1 MKTTFD
7 KKRSSAAKRII
18 PAAAMLALSTVMLS
32 TSTYAWF
39 TMNKEVQMTGLNM
52 TATSGEGMEI
62 SLAAVDESNHITFD
76 GDAFENGHPK
86 DAYTET
92 GWKSAVIVGN
102 YYKDIG
108 KLKPASSVDG
118 EHLFDATDAS
128 NSGKTASK
136 FKALTLG
143 EFKAEGGGGDMAQ
156 IQTQTEFLDSNTT
169 VASDGTIGYYVDIPV
184 HLRTS
189 KVKPSESD
197 TKGDIY
203 CKMIIKNNGANDDK
217 LYKAVRV
224 AFIPTTGDTGSTTK
238 IFTVDELNA
247 YYTKDGDVGKAV
259 NSATNKAAVQNLTKD
274 YVVDT
279 ADFQTGEGADSG
291 LKIPYAASSG
301 TYGHLDFTVRVWLE
315 GESTS
320 CYDQTAGQSWN
331 IDLAF
336 SLGEFSTP

>member
-62 SLAAVDESNHITFD
+62 SLAAVDASNAITFS
-76 GDAFENGHPK
+76 GNTFENNHPK
-86 DAYTET
+86 DDGSET

-102 YYKDIG
+102 YYSDIG
-108 KLKPASSVDG
+108 KLKPASSIDG
-118 EHLFDATDAS
+118 LNLFDATNAS
-128 NSGKTASK
+128 NSGKTASE

-143 EFKAEGGGGDMAQ
+143 DAMAQ
-156 IQTQTEFLDSNTT
+156 IQTQTTFAEANTT
-169 VASDGTIGYYVDIPV
+169 IASNGNVGYYVDIPV

-203 CKMIIKNNGANDDK
+203 CKMIIKNNSENSEDK

-224 AFIPTTGDTGSTTK
+224 AFIPTTADTDSATN
-238 IFTVDELNA
+238 IFAVDKEYYNA
-247 YYTKDGDVGKAV
+247 GQAV
-259 NSATNKAAVQNLTKD
+259 NSTTGRGNVTVTTDNTFI
-274 YVVDT
+274 VDNGNF
-279 ADFQTGEGADSG
+279 ADGAGIDSG
-291 LKIPYAASSG
+291 LNIPYAASSG

-336 SLGEFSTP
+336 SLGEVGTTNQSTP